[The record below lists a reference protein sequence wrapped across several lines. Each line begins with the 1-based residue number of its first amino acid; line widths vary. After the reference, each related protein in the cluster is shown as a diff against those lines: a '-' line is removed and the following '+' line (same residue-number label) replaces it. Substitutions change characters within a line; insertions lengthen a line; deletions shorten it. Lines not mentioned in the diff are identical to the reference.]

1 MENNDFLKQFGGS
14 ATANVL
20 TIVVVMIYKFIEGRC
35 KHSKCQSN
43 TSCFSCSADNYQT
56 RRSGGSSDPR
66 VKENAIQPKSR
77 VSKMPSSKHSQVQE
91 GHSSVI
97 QVVKPDSESDS
108 RRLQM
113 VKPGDII

>member
-43 TSCFSCSADNYQT
+43 TSCFSCSADNYLT

-66 VKENAIQPKSR
+66 VKENAIQHTKSLSGVHTR
-77 VSKMPSSKHSQVQE
+77 NGAQVQE
-91 GHSSVI
+91 GHTPFI
-97 QVVKPDSESDS
+97 QVVQPESSSDS

-113 VKPGDII
+113 VKPGEII